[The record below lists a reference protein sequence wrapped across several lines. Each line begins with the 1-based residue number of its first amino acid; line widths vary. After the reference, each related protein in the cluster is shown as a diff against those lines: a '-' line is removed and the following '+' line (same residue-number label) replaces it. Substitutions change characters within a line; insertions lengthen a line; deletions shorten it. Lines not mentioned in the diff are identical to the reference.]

1 MNIINKENLIKQQ
14 RYWLNDAKNLV
25 TSLSKFYGEIQ
36 LDKISQKFTDV
47 NSLEQSLL
55 ATQTALVRQI
65 TLSSINQTLVFARTI
80 IPDNTYKHFT
90 KELDNLGTK
99 PIGDN
104 LLFDK
109 AKFVRDEFII
119 RELTA
124 EDFYKETGRNTTG
137 KIFSR
142 SSIFKYKDNSELKFL
157 ITEYFLILPEQ
168 YDA

>member
-1 MNIINKENLIKQQ
+1 MNVINKENLTKQQ

-25 TSLSKFYGEIQ
+25 TSLSKFYGKITI
-36 LDKISQKFTDV
+36 DKISQQFTNI

-80 IPDNTYKHFT
+80 IPDSTYKHFT
-90 KELDNLGTK
+90 QELDNLGTK

-109 AKFVRDEFII
+109 AKFARDEFII
-119 RELTA
+119 RELTVK
-124 EDFYKETGRNTTG
+124 DFYNETNRDITD

-142 SSIFKYKDNSELKFL
+142 SSIFEYKDNSELKFL
-157 ITEYFLILPEQ
+157 ITEYFLVLPEQ
-168 YDA
+168 Y